1 MPNKGFGWCLVLIA
15 ALFLICASPAAM
27 SAPADVSVFQVS
39 DELTLDA
46 GTSISYEWVAYNNG
60 TDRLLIVPELSSDV
74 PERISWTLEPSYAVL
89 ESGNGCSFYLNLSAG
104 TDLYTDVVPLELV
117 FKITDMNTLESGEVK
132 HQAILDAVSIYGHLD
147 RENRIMGVWEN
158 FLPSPFDDHWGAFG
172 LSILIWVLIGLAV
185 MKVVGPTVHRLT
197 RKTKSKWD
205 DIAIEVVRL
214 PLTVLIIAYG
224 IISSLEILNLP
235 PSMVADLE
243 LTYMIILTI
252 IASIVAYRVLVKVVA
267 CWGKEVC
274 DDGKDDAK
282 DVLANAVS
290 LIGKVVIPVAAVF
303 VIAGLLG
310 VNLGNMVLGLGFL
323 GLVVGYAT
331 QNTLSNMFAGMQLLF
346 DRPFKPGDRVPLSD
360 RHTGQVLEVG
370 LLTTSFLDLDTFEH
384 VIVPNS
390 LIENQVIVNMNSPD
404 LSWKSDVKVKV
415 ASNEDPRAVE
425 RLMMEASRR
434 TPQILQGDRAPVVRV
449 SSVKDGRM
457 MLTIFIWID
466 DVANRHLARTEY
478 RRNLVKVFRENGME
492 FAIPRS
498 QVWIDRE
505 GNA

>member
-1 MPNKGFGWCLVLIA
+1 MPSRGFGWCLVLLA
-15 ALFLICASPAAM
+15 ALFLVCASPAAM

-46 GTSISYEWVAYNNG
+46 GTSISFEWVAYNDG

-74 PERISWTLEPSYAVL
+74 PERITWTLEPSYAVL
-89 ESGNGCSFYLNLSAG
+89 EGGSGCSFFLNLSAG
-104 TDLYTDVVPLELV
+104 TDLYTAVVPLDIS
-117 FKITDMNTLESGEVK
+117 FKITDMTTLETGEVG
-132 HQAILDAVSIYGHLD
+132 HQVVLDAESLYGHLD
-147 RENRIMGVWEN
+147 RENRIMGVWDN
-158 FLPSPFDDHWGAFG
+158 FLPSPLDDHWGAFG
-172 LSILIWVLIGLAV
+172 LSMVIWVLIGLLV

-214 PLTVLIIAYG
+214 PLTILIITYG

-235 PSMVADLE
+235 SSMVADLE
-243 LTYMIILTI
+243 LAYMIVLTI
-252 IASIVAYRVLVKVVA
+252 IGAMVAYRMLVRVVA

-282 DVLANAVS
+282 DLLVDAVS
-290 LIGKVVIPVAAVF
+290 LIGKVVIPVAAIF

-346 DRPFKPGDRVPLSD
+346 DRPFKTGDRVPLSD
-360 RHTGQVLEVG
+360 GHTGQVMEVG
-370 LLTTSFLDLDTFEH
+370 LLTTTFLDMDTFEH
-384 VIVPNS
+384 VIVPNA
-390 LIENQVIVNMNSPD
+390 LIENQVIVNMNTPD
-404 LSWKSDVKVKV
+404 LSWKSNVKVRV
-415 ASNEDPRAVE
+415 ASDKDPRLVE
-425 RLMMEASRR
+425 ELMMEASRR
-434 TPQILQGDRAPVVRV
+434 TPQILQGKQAPVVRV

-457 MLTIFIWID
+457 LLTIFIWID

-478 RRNLVKVFRENGME
+478 RRNLVKVFDEKGMDFALPRNMVWVSWEN
-492 FAIPRS
+492 
-498 QVWIDRE
+498 
-505 GNA
+505 